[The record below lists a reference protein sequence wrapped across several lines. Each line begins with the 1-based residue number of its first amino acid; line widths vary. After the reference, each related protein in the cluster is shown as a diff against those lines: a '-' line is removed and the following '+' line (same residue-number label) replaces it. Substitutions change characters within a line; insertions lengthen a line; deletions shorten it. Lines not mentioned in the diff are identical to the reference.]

1 MRQQARHK
9 ATGCRRNTR
18 RHSPIAL
25 IAYALLFILSINIFA
40 APPARR
46 SNRPRRQSDKRIH
59 LLHSDELFYDQRR
72 NPDAQILRGHVRFSH
87 DGVILTCDSAYYYE
101 EDNSFD
107 AFGHVKMNQHDTLTL
122 ASRVLF
128 YDGNDQMAQARYDVV
143 MTHYKSRLYTD
154 SLDYDRLYQLG
165 YFFQGGKLVDKDNVL
180 TSEWGQYSPAT
191 REAVFNYNVDLK
203 TPNST
208 LLSDTLHYNT
218 GSGIARIVGPSN
230 IDNGD
235 NHIYSERG
243 TYDTRAEHAFLLDR
257 SIVSNKGITITGDS
271 LDYTSAGAISK
282 AFGNIVYVDKD
293 SRNMFTGNYVLY
305 ADSTGYAEAADS
317 AVCIDYSQRDTLYC
331 HADTFK
337 LFTYDIDT
345 DSVWRELRAYN
356 HVRAFRRDVQAVCDS
371 MVFISR
377 DSCLTMYRDPILW
390 QMGQQLLG
398 EEIKAWVND
407 STIDSTYVLRQALS
421 VERLETMC
429 YNQVT
434 GNVMRSYFANGKMK
448 MTWAEGNVVVRYYP
462 LDSDSLMIGLLES
475 ESAELKL
482 FMGEKQLDKIWMP
495 EAEGKLHPLALA
507 TKKERYLDNFGWF
520 DYVRPVD
527 KFDIFEWR
535 PKRAG
540 FELKESVQHTKPK
553 ASLSDKPS
561 DKAGGKKPKAAEA
574 ALSK

>member
-1 MRQQARHK
+1 MKSHTQHK
-9 ATGCRRNTR
+9 ASHTRYGTR
-18 RHSPIAL
+18 RTNAL
-25 IAYALLFILSINIFA
+25 WMIVGALTFILSLNILA

-46 SNRPRRQSDKRIH
+46 AKGARRQSDKRIH

-101 EDNSFD
+101 QDNSFD

-122 ASRVLF
+122 ASRTLF
-128 YDGNDQMAQARYDVV
+128 YDGNDQMAQARHDVV
-143 MTHYKSRLYTD
+143 LTHYKSKLFTD
-154 SLDYDRLYQLG
+154 SLDYDRLYELG

-191 REAVFNYNVDLK
+191 REAIFNYNVDLK
-203 TPNST
+203 NPKFT

-218 GSGIARIVGPSN
+218 GSGFARIVGPSN

-243 TYDTRAEHAFLLDR
+243 TYDTRADHAYLLDR

-271 LDYTSAGAISK
+271 LDYTGAGAISK
-282 AFGNIVYVDKD
+282 AFGNVVYVDKD

-317 AVCIDYSQRDTLYC
+317 AVAIDYSQRDTLYV

-337 LFTYDIDT
+337 LFTYDINTDT
-345 DSVWRELRAYN
+345 VWREMRAYN
-356 HVRAFRRDVQAVCDS
+356 HVRAFRIDMQAVCDS

-377 DSCLTMYRDPILW
+377 DSCLTLYRDPILW
-390 QMGQQLLG
+390 QQGQQLLG

-407 STIDSTYVLRQALS
+407 STIDSTHVIRQALS
-421 VERLETMC
+421 VERLDTMS

-434 GNVMRSYFANGKMK
+434 GNIMRSYFVNGQMK
-448 MTWAEGNVVVRYYP
+448 MTWAEGNVIVRYYP

-495 EAEGKLHPLALA
+495 QAEGKLHPLALA
-507 TKKERYLDNFGWF
+507 TKKERFLDNFGWF
-520 DYVRPVD
+520 DYVRPLNKD
-527 KFDIFEWR
+527 DIFVWR
-535 PKRAG
+535 SKKAG

-553 ASLSDKPS
+553 ATLDNKPKS
-561 DKAGGKKPKAAEA
+561 KAGAKDMK
-574 ALSK
+574 LSGAKVK

>member
-1 MRQQARHK
+1 MKSHTVHK
-9 ATGCRRNTR
+9 ASHTRYGTR
-18 RHSPIAL
+18 RTNAL
-25 IAYALLFILSINIFA
+25 WMIVGALTFILSLNILA

-46 SNRPRRQSDKRIH
+46 AKGARRQSDKRIH

-101 EDNSFD
+101 QDNSFD

-122 ASRVLF
+122 ASRTLF
-128 YDGNDQMAQARYDVV
+128 YDGNDQMAQARHDVV
-143 MTHYKSRLYTD
+143 LTHYKSKLFTD
-154 SLDYDRLYQLG
+154 SLDYDRLYELG

-191 REAVFNYNVDLK
+191 REAIFNYNVDLK
-203 TPNST
+203 NPKFT

-218 GSGIARIVGPSN
+218 GSGFARIVGPSN

-243 TYDTRAEHAFLLDR
+243 TYDTRADHAYLLDR

-271 LDYTSAGAISK
+271 LDYTGAGAISK
-282 AFGNIVYVDKD
+282 AFGNVVYVDKD

-317 AVCIDYSQRDTLYC
+317 AVAIDYSQRDTLYV

-337 LFTYDIDT
+337 LFTYDINTDT
-345 DSVWRELRAYN
+345 VWRELRAYN
-356 HVRAFRRDVQAVCDS
+356 HVRAFRIDMQAVCDS
-371 MVFISR
+371 MVFITR
-377 DSCLTMYRDPILW
+377 DSCLTLYRDPILW
-390 QMGQQLLG
+390 QQGQQLLG

-407 STIDSTYVLRQALS
+407 STIDSTYVIRQALS
-421 VERLETMC
+421 VERLDTMC

-434 GNVMRSYFANGKMK
+434 GNIMRSYFNKGQMK

-495 EAEGKLHPLALA
+495 QAEGKLHPLALA
-507 TKKERYLDNFGWF
+507 TKKERFLDNFGWF
-520 DYVRPVD
+520 DYVRPLNKD
-527 KFDIFEWR
+527 DIFVWR
-535 PKRAG
+535 SKKAG

-553 ASLSDKPS
+553 ATLDNKPKS
-561 DKAGGKKPKAAEA
+561 KAGAKDMK
-574 ALSK
+574 LSGAKVK

>member
-1 MRQQARHK
+1 MKSHTVHK
-9 ATGCRRNTR
+9 ASHTRYGTR
-18 RHSPIAL
+18 RTNAL
-25 IAYALLFILSINIFA
+25 WMIVGALTFILSLNILA

-46 SNRPRRQSDKRIH
+46 AKGARRQSDKRIH

-101 EDNSFD
+101 QDNSFD

-122 ASRVLF
+122 ASRTLF
-128 YDGNDQMAQARYDVV
+128 YDGNDQMAQARHDVV
-143 MTHYKSRLYTD
+143 LTHYKSKLFTD
-154 SLDYDRLYQLG
+154 SLDYDRLYELG

-191 REAVFNYNVDLK
+191 REAIFNYNVDLK
-203 TPNST
+203 NPKFT

-218 GSGIARIVGPSN
+218 GSGFARIVGPSN

-243 TYDTRAEHAFLLDR
+243 TYDTRADHAYLLDR

-271 LDYTSAGAISK
+271 LDYTGAGAISK
-282 AFGNIVYVDKD
+282 AFGNVVYVDKD

-317 AVCIDYSQRDTLYC
+317 AVAIDYSQRDTLYV

-337 LFTYDIDT
+337 LFTYDINTDT
-345 DSVWRELRAYN
+345 VWREMRAYN
-356 HVRAFRRDVQAVCDS
+356 HVRAFRVDMQAVCDS

-377 DSCLTMYRDPILW
+377 DSCLTLYRDPILW
-390 QMGQQLLG
+390 QQGQQLLG

-407 STIDSTYVLRQALS
+407 STIDSTHVIRQALS
-421 VERLETMC
+421 VERLDTMS

-434 GNVMRSYFANGKMK
+434 GNIMRSYFVNGQMK
-448 MTWAEGNVVVRYYP
+448 MTWAEGNVIVRYYP

-495 EAEGKLHPLALA
+495 QAEGKLHPLALA
-507 TKKERYLDNFGWF
+507 TKKERFLDNFGWF
-520 DYVRPVD
+520 DYVRPLNKD
-527 KFDIFEWR
+527 DIFVWR
-535 PKRAG
+535 SKKAG

-553 ASLSDKPS
+553 ATLDNKPKS
-561 DKAGGKKPKAAEA
+561 KAGAKDMK
-574 ALSK
+574 LSGAKVK

>member
-1 MRQQARHK
+1 MKSHTQHK
-9 ATGCRRNTR
+9 ASHTRYGTR
-18 RHSPIAL
+18 RTNAL
-25 IAYALLFILSINIFA
+25 WMIVGALTFILSLNILA

-46 SNRPRRQSDKRIH
+46 AKGARRQSDKRIH

-101 EDNSFD
+101 QDNSFD

-122 ASRVLF
+122 ASRTLF
-128 YDGNDQMAQARYDVV
+128 YDGNDQMAQARHDVV
-143 MTHYKSRLYTD
+143 LTHYKSKLFTD
-154 SLDYDRLYQLG
+154 SLDYDRLYELG

-180 TSEWGQYSPAT
+180 PSEWGQYSPAT
-191 REAVFNYNVDLK
+191 REAIFNYNVDLK
-203 TPNST
+203 NPKFT

-218 GSGIARIVGPSN
+218 GSGFARIVGPSN

-243 TYDTRAEHAFLLDR
+243 TYDTRADHAYLLDR

-271 LDYTSAGAISK
+271 LDYTGAGAISK
-282 AFGNIVYVDKD
+282 AFGNVVYVDKD

-317 AVCIDYSQRDTLYC
+317 AVAIDYSQRDTLYV

-337 LFTYDIDT
+337 LFTYDINTDT
-345 DSVWRELRAYN
+345 VWREMRAYN
-356 HVRAFRRDVQAVCDS
+356 HVRAFRIDMQAVCDS

-377 DSCLTMYRDPILW
+377 DSCLTLYRDPILW
-390 QMGQQLLG
+390 QQGQQLLG

-407 STIDSTYVLRQALS
+407 STIDSTHVIRQALS
-421 VERLETMC
+421 VERLDTMS

-434 GNVMRSYFANGKMK
+434 GNIMRSYFVNGQMK
-448 MTWAEGNVVVRYYP
+448 MTWAEGNVIVRYYP

-495 EAEGKLHPLALA
+495 QAEGKLHPLALA
-507 TKKERYLDNFGWF
+507 TKKERFLDNFGWF
-520 DYVRPVD
+520 DYVRPLNKD
-527 KFDIFEWR
+527 DIFVWR
-535 PKRAG
+535 SKKAG

-553 ASLSDKPS
+553 ATLDNKPKS
-561 DKAGGKKPKAAEA
+561 KAGAKDMK
-574 ALSK
+574 LSGAKVK

>member
-1 MRQQARHK
+1 MKSHTQHK
-9 ATGCRRNTR
+9 ASHTRYGTR
-18 RHSPIAL
+18 RTNAL
-25 IAYALLFILSINIFA
+25 WMIVGALTFILSLNILA

-46 SNRPRRQSDKRIH
+46 AKGARRQSDKRIH

-101 EDNSFD
+101 QDNSFD

-122 ASRVLF
+122 ASRTLF
-128 YDGNDQMAQARYDVV
+128 YDGNDQMAQARHDVV
-143 MTHYKSRLYTD
+143 LTHYKSKLFTD
-154 SLDYDRLYQLG
+154 SLDYDRLYELG

-191 REAVFNYNVDLK
+191 REAIFNYNVDLK
-203 TPNST
+203 NPKFT

-218 GSGIARIVGPSN
+218 GSGFARIVGPSN

-243 TYDTRAEHAFLLDR
+243 TYDTRADRAYLLDR

-271 LDYTSAGAISK
+271 LDYTGAGAISK
-282 AFGNIVYVDKD
+282 AFGNVVYVDKD

-317 AVCIDYSQRDTLYC
+317 AVAIDYSQRDTLYV

-337 LFTYDIDT
+337 LYTYDINTDT
-345 DSVWRELRAYN
+345 VWRELRAYN
-356 HVRAFRRDVQAVCDS
+356 HVRAFRIDMQAVCDS
-371 MVFISR
+371 MVFITR
-377 DSCLTMYRDPILW
+377 DSCLTLYRDPILW
-390 QMGQQLLG
+390 QQGQQLLG

-407 STIDSTYVLRQALS
+407 STIDSTYVIRQALS
-421 VERLETMC
+421 VERIDTMC

-434 GNVMRSYFANGKMK
+434 GNIMRSYFNKGQMK

-495 EAEGKLHPLALA
+495 QAEGKLHPLALA
-507 TKKERYLDNFGWF
+507 TKKERFLDNFGWF
-520 DYVRPVD
+520 DYVRPLNKD
-527 KFDIFEWR
+527 DIFVWR
-535 PKRAG
+535 SKKAG

-553 ASLSDKPS
+553 ATLDNKPKS
-561 DKAGGKKPKAAEA
+561 KAGAKDMK
-574 ALSK
+574 LSGAKVK

>member
-1 MRQQARHK
+1 MKSHTVHK
-9 ATGCRRNTR
+9 ASHTRYGTR
-18 RHSPIAL
+18 RTNAL
-25 IAYALLFILSINIFA
+25 WMIVGALTFILSLNILA

-46 SNRPRRQSDKRIH
+46 AKGARRQSDKRIH

-101 EDNSFD
+101 QDNSFD

-122 ASRVLF
+122 ASRTLF
-128 YDGNDQMAQARYDVV
+128 YDGNDQMAQARHDVV
-143 MTHYKSRLYTD
+143 LTHYKSKLFTD
-154 SLDYDRLYQLG
+154 SLDYDRLYELG

-191 REAVFNYNVDLK
+191 REAIFNYNVDLK
-203 TPNST
+203 NPKFT

-218 GSGIARIVGPSN
+218 GSGFARIVGPSN

-243 TYDTRAEHAFLLDR
+243 TYDTRADHAYLLDR

-271 LDYTSAGAISK
+271 LDYTGAGAISK
-282 AFGNIVYVDKD
+282 AFGNVVYVDKD

-317 AVCIDYSQRDTLYC
+317 AVAIDYSQRDTLYV

-337 LFTYDIDT
+337 LFTYDINTDT
-345 DSVWRELRAYN
+345 VWREMRAYN
-356 HVRAFRRDVQAVCDS
+356 HVRAFRIDMQAVCDS

-377 DSCLTMYRDPILW
+377 DSCLTLYRDPILW
-390 QMGQQLLG
+390 QQGQQLLG

-407 STIDSTYVLRQALS
+407 STIDSTHVIRQALS
-421 VERLETMC
+421 VERLDTMS

-434 GNVMRSYFANGKMK
+434 GNIMRSYFVNGQMK
-448 MTWAEGNVVVRYYP
+448 MTWAEGNVIVRYYP

-495 EAEGKLHPLALA
+495 QAEGKLHPLALA
-507 TKKERYLDNFGWF
+507 TKKERFLDNFGWF
-520 DYVRPVD
+520 DYVRPLNKD
-527 KFDIFEWR
+527 DIFVWR
-535 PKRAG
+535 SKKAG

-553 ASLSDKPS
+553 ATLDNKPKS
-561 DKAGGKKPKAAEA
+561 KAGAKDMK
-574 ALSK
+574 LSGAKVK

>member
-1 MRQQARHK
+1 MKSHTQHK
-9 ATGCRRNTR
+9 ASHTRYGTR
-18 RHSPIAL
+18 RTNAL
-25 IAYALLFILSINIFA
+25 WMIVGALTFILSLNILA

-46 SNRPRRQSDKRIH
+46 AKGARRQSDKRIH

-101 EDNSFD
+101 QDNSFD

-122 ASRVLF
+122 ASRTLF
-128 YDGNDQMAQARYDVV
+128 YDGNDQMAQARHDVV
-143 MTHYKSRLYTD
+143 LTHYKSKLFTD
-154 SLDYDRLYQLG
+154 SLDYDRLYELG

-191 REAVFNYNVDLK
+191 REAIFNYNVDLK
-203 TPNST
+203 NPKFT

-218 GSGIARIVGPSN
+218 GSGFARIVGPSN

-243 TYDTRAEHAFLLDR
+243 TYDTRADRAYLLDR

-271 LDYTSAGAISK
+271 LDYTGAGAISK
-282 AFGNIVYVDKD
+282 AFGNVVYVDKD

-317 AVCIDYSQRDTLYC
+317 AVAIDYSQRDTLYV

-337 LFTYDIDT
+337 LFTYDINTDT
-345 DSVWRELRAYN
+345 VWREMRAYN
-356 HVRAFRRDVQAVCDS
+356 HVRAFRIDMQAVCDS
-371 MVFISR
+371 MVFITR
-377 DSCLTMYRDPILW
+377 DSCLTLYRDPILW
-390 QMGQQLLG
+390 QQGQQLLG

-407 STIDSTYVLRQALS
+407 STIDSTYVIRQALS
-421 VERLETMC
+421 VERIDTMC

-434 GNVMRSYFANGKMK
+434 GNIMRSYFNKGQMK

-495 EAEGKLHPLALA
+495 QAEGKLHPLALA
-507 TKKERYLDNFGWF
+507 TKKERFLDNFGWF
-520 DYVRPVD
+520 DYVRPLNKD
-527 KFDIFEWR
+527 DIFVWR
-535 PKRAG
+535 SKKAG

-553 ASLSDKPS
+553 ATLDNKPKS
-561 DKAGGKKPKAAEA
+561 KAGAKDMK
-574 ALSK
+574 LSGAKVK

>member
-1 MRQQARHK
+1 MKSHTQHK
-9 ATGCRRNTR
+9 ASHTRYGTR
-18 RHSPIAL
+18 RTNAL
-25 IAYALLFILSINIFA
+25 WMIVGALTFILSLNILA

-46 SNRPRRQSDKRIH
+46 AKGARRQSDKRIH

-101 EDNSFD
+101 QDNSFD

-122 ASRVLF
+122 ASRTLF
-128 YDGNDQMAQARYDVV
+128 YDGNDQMAQARHDVV
-143 MTHYKSRLYTD
+143 LTHYKSKLFTD
-154 SLDYDRLYQLG
+154 SLDYDRLYELG

-191 REAVFNYNVDLK
+191 REAIFNYNVDLK
-203 TPNST
+203 NPKFT

-218 GSGIARIVGPSN
+218 GSGFARIVGPSN

-243 TYDTRAEHAFLLDR
+243 TYDTRADHAYLLDR

-271 LDYTSAGAISK
+271 LDYTGAGAISK
-282 AFGNIVYVDKD
+282 AFGNVVYVDKD

-317 AVCIDYSQRDTLYC
+317 AVAIDYSQRDTLYV

-337 LFTYDIDT
+337 LFTYDINTDT
-345 DSVWRELRAYN
+345 VWREMRAYN
-356 HVRAFRRDVQAVCDS
+356 HVRAFRVDMQAVCDS
-371 MVFISR
+371 MVFITR
-377 DSCLTMYRDPILW
+377 DSCLTLYRDPILW
-390 QMGQQLLG
+390 QQGQQLLG

-407 STIDSTYVLRQALS
+407 STIDSTYVIRQALS
-421 VERLETMC
+421 VERLDTMC

-434 GNVMRSYFANGKMK
+434 GNIMRSYFNKGQMK

-495 EAEGKLHPLALA
+495 QAEGKLHPLALA
-507 TKKERYLDNFGWF
+507 TKKERFLDNFGWF
-520 DYVRPVD
+520 DYVRPLNKD
-527 KFDIFEWR
+527 DIFVWR
-535 PKRAG
+535 SKKAG

-553 ASLSDKPS
+553 ATLDNKPKS
-561 DKAGGKKPKAAEA
+561 KAGAKDMK
-574 ALSK
+574 LSGAKVK

>member
-1 MRQQARHK
+1 MKSHTVHK
-9 ATGCRRNTR
+9 ASHTRYGTR
-18 RHSPIAL
+18 RTNAL
-25 IAYALLFILSINIFA
+25 WIIVGALTFILSLNILA

-46 SNRPRRQSDKRIH
+46 AKGARRQSDKRIH

-101 EDNSFD
+101 QDNSFD

-122 ASRVLF
+122 SSRTLF
-128 YDGNDQMAQARYDVV
+128 YDGNDQMAQARHDVV
-143 MTHYKSRLYTD
+143 LTHYKSKLFTD
-154 SLDYDRLYQLG
+154 SLDYDRLYELG

-191 REAVFNYNVDLK
+191 REAIFNYNVDLK
-203 TPNST
+203 NPKFT

-218 GSGIARIVGPSN
+218 GSGFARIVGPSN

-243 TYDTRAEHAFLLDR
+243 TYDTRADHAYLLDR

-271 LDYTSAGAISK
+271 LDYTGAGAISK
-282 AFGNIVYVDKD
+282 AFGNVVYVDKD

-317 AVCIDYSQRDTLYC
+317 AVAIDYSQRDTLYV

-337 LFTYDIDT
+337 LFTYDINTDT
-345 DSVWRELRAYN
+345 VWREMRAYN
-356 HVRAFRRDVQAVCDS
+356 HVRAFRIDMQAVCDS

-377 DSCLTMYRDPILW
+377 DSCLTLYRDPILW
-390 QMGQQLLG
+390 QQGQQLLG

-407 STIDSTYVLRQALS
+407 STIDSTHVIRQALS
-421 VERLETMC
+421 VERLDTMS

-434 GNVMRSYFANGKMK
+434 GNIMRSYFVNGQMK
-448 MTWAEGNVVVRYYP
+448 MTWAEGNVIVRYYP

-495 EAEGKLHPLALA
+495 QAEGKLHPLALA
-507 TKKERYLDNFGWF
+507 TKKERFLDNFGWF
-520 DYVRPVD
+520 DYVRPLNKD
-527 KFDIFEWR
+527 DIFVWR
-535 PKRAG
+535 SKKAG

-553 ASLSDKPS
+553 ATLDNKPKS
-561 DKAGGKKPKAAEA
+561 KAGAKDMK
-574 ALSK
+574 LSGAKVK

>member
-1 MRQQARHK
+1 MKSHTVHK
-9 ATGCRRNTR
+9 ASHTRYGTR
-18 RHSPIAL
+18 RTNAL
-25 IAYALLFILSINIFA
+25 WMIVGALTFILSLNILA

-46 SNRPRRQSDKRIH
+46 AKGARRQSDKRIH

-101 EDNSFD
+101 QDNSFD

-122 ASRVLF
+122 ASRTLF
-128 YDGNDQMAQARYDVV
+128 YDGNDQMAQARHDVV
-143 MTHYKSRLYTD
+143 LTHYKSKLFTD
-154 SLDYDRLYQLG
+154 SLDYDRLYELG

-191 REAVFNYNVDLK
+191 REAIFNYNVDLK
-203 TPNST
+203 NPKFT

-218 GSGIARIVGPSN
+218 GSGFARIVGPSN

-243 TYDTRAEHAFLLDR
+243 TYDTRADHAYLLDR

-271 LDYTSAGAISK
+271 LDYTGAGAVSK
-282 AFGNIVYVDKD
+282 AFGNVVYVDKD

-317 AVCIDYSQRDTLYC
+317 AVAIDYSQRDTLYV

-337 LFTYDIDT
+337 LFTYDINTDT
-345 DSVWRELRAYN
+345 VWREMRAYN
-356 HVRAFRRDVQAVCDS
+356 HVRAFRIDMQAVCDS

-377 DSCLTMYRDPILW
+377 DSCLTLYRDPILW
-390 QMGQQLLG
+390 QQGQQLLG

-407 STIDSTYVLRQALS
+407 STIDSTHVIRQALS
-421 VERLETMC
+421 VERLDTMS

-434 GNVMRSYFANGKMK
+434 GNIMRSYFVNGQMK
-448 MTWAEGNVVVRYYP
+448 MTWAEGNVIVRYYP

-495 EAEGKLHPLALA
+495 QAEGKLHPLALA
-507 TKKERYLDNFGWF
+507 TKKERFLDNFGWF
-520 DYVRPVD
+520 DYVRPLNKD
-527 KFDIFEWR
+527 DIFVWR
-535 PKRAG
+535 SKKAG

-553 ASLSDKPS
+553 ATLDNKPKS
-561 DKAGGKKPKAAEA
+561 KAGAKDMK
-574 ALSK
+574 LSGAKVK

>member
-1 MRQQARHK
+1 MKSHTQHK
-9 ATGCRRNTR
+9 ASHTRYGTR
-18 RHSPIAL
+18 RTNAL
-25 IAYALLFILSINIFA
+25 WMIVGALTFILSLNILA

-46 SNRPRRQSDKRIH
+46 AKGARRQSDKRIH

-101 EDNSFD
+101 QDNSFD

-122 ASRVLF
+122 SSRTLF
-128 YDGNDQMAQARYDVV
+128 YDGNDQMAQARHDVV
-143 MTHYKSRLYTD
+143 LTHYKSKLFTD
-154 SLDYDRLYQLG
+154 SLDYDRLYELG

-191 REAVFNYNVDLK
+191 REAIFNYNVDLK
-203 TPNST
+203 NPKFT

-218 GSGIARIVGPSN
+218 GSGFARIVGPSN

-243 TYDTRAEHAFLLDR
+243 TYDTRADHAYLLDR

-271 LDYTSAGAISK
+271 LDYTGAGAISK
-282 AFGNIVYVDKD
+282 AFGNVVYVDKD

-317 AVCIDYSQRDTLYC
+317 AVAIDYSQRDTLYV

-337 LFTYDIDT
+337 LFTYDINTDT
-345 DSVWRELRAYN
+345 VWREMRAYN
-356 HVRAFRRDVQAVCDS
+356 HVRAFRIDMQAVCDS

-377 DSCLTMYRDPILW
+377 DSCLTLYRDPILW
-390 QMGQQLLG
+390 QQGQQLLG

-407 STIDSTYVLRQALS
+407 STIDSTHVIRQALS
-421 VERLETMC
+421 VERLDTMS

-434 GNVMRSYFANGKMK
+434 GNIMRSYFVNGQMK
-448 MTWAEGNVVVRYYP
+448 MTWAEGNVIVRYYP

-495 EAEGKLHPLALA
+495 QAEGKLHPLALA
-507 TKKERYLDNFGWF
+507 TKKERFLDNFGWF
-520 DYVRPVD
+520 DYVRPLNKD
-527 KFDIFEWR
+527 DIFVWR
-535 PKRAG
+535 SKKAG

-553 ASLSDKPS
+553 ATLDNKPKS
-561 DKAGGKKPKAAEA
+561 KAGAKDMK
-574 ALSK
+574 LSGAKVK

>member
-1 MRQQARHK
+1 MIV
-9 ATGCRRNTR
+9 G
-18 RHSPIAL
+18 AL
-25 IAYALLFILSINIFA
+25 TFILSLNILA

-46 SNRPRRQSDKRIH
+46 AKGARRQSDKRIH

-101 EDNSFD
+101 QDNSFD

-122 ASRVLF
+122 ASRTLF
-128 YDGNDQMAQARYDVV
+128 YDGNDQMAQARHDVV
-143 MTHYKSRLYTD
+143 LTHYKSKLFTD
-154 SLDYDRLYQLG
+154 SLDYDRLYELG

-191 REAVFNYNVDLK
+191 REAIFNYNVDLK
-203 TPNST
+203 NPKFT

-218 GSGIARIVGPSN
+218 GSGFARIVGPSN

-243 TYDTRAEHAFLLDR
+243 TYDTRADHAYLLDR

-271 LDYTSAGAISK
+271 LDYTGAGAISK
-282 AFGNIVYVDKD
+282 AFGNVVYVDKD

-317 AVCIDYSQRDTLYC
+317 AVAIDYSQRDTLYV

-337 LFTYDIDT
+337 LFTYDINTDT
-345 DSVWRELRAYN
+345 VWREMRAYN
-356 HVRAFRRDVQAVCDS
+356 HVRAFRVDMQAVCDS
-371 MVFISR
+371 MVFITR
-377 DSCLTMYRDPILW
+377 DSCLTLYRDPILW
-390 QMGQQLLG
+390 QQGQQLLG

-407 STIDSTYVLRQALS
+407 STIDSTYVIRQALS
-421 VERLETMC
+421 VERLDTMC

-434 GNVMRSYFANGKMK
+434 GNIMRSYFNKGQMK

-495 EAEGKLHPLALA
+495 QAEGKLHPLALA
-507 TKKERYLDNFGWF
+507 TKKERFLDNFGWF
-520 DYVRPVD
+520 DYVRPLNKD
-527 KFDIFEWR
+527 DIFVWR
-535 PKRAG
+535 SKKAG

-553 ASLSDKPS
+553 ATLDNKPKS
-561 DKAGGKKPKAAEA
+561 KAGAKDMK
-574 ALSK
+574 LSGAKVK

>member
-1 MRQQARHK
+1 MKSHTVHK
-9 ATGCRRNTR
+9 ASHTRYGTR
-18 RHSPIAL
+18 RTNAL
-25 IAYALLFILSINIFA
+25 WIIVGALTFILSLNILA

-46 SNRPRRQSDKRIH
+46 AKGARRQSDKRIH

-101 EDNSFD
+101 QDNSFD

-122 ASRVLF
+122 SSRTLF
-128 YDGNDQMAQARYDVV
+128 YDGNDQMAQARHDVV
-143 MTHYKSRLYTD
+143 LTHYKSKLFTD
-154 SLDYDRLYQLG
+154 SLDYDRLYELG

-191 REAVFNYNVDLK
+191 REAIFNYNVDLK
-203 TPNST
+203 NPKFT

-218 GSGIARIVGPSN
+218 GSGFARIVGPSN

-243 TYDTRAEHAFLLDR
+243 TYDTRADHAYLLDR

-271 LDYTSAGAISK
+271 LDYTGAGAISK
-282 AFGNIVYVDKD
+282 AFGNVVYVDKD

-317 AVCIDYSQRDTLYC
+317 AVAIDYSQRDTLYV

-337 LFTYDIDT
+337 LFTYDINTDT
-345 DSVWRELRAYN
+345 VWREMRAYN
-356 HVRAFRRDVQAVCDS
+356 HVRAFRIDMQAVCDS

-377 DSCLTMYRDPILW
+377 DSCLTLYRDPILW
-390 QMGQQLLG
+390 QQGQQLLG

-407 STIDSTYVLRQALS
+407 STIDSTHVIRQALS
-421 VERLETMC
+421 VERLDTMS

-434 GNVMRSYFANGKMK
+434 GNIMRSYFVNGQMK
-448 MTWAEGNVVVRYYP
+448 MTWAEGNVIVRYYP

-482 FMGEKQLDKIWMP
+482 FMGEKQLNKIWMP
-495 EAEGKLHPLALA
+495 QAEGKLHPLALA
-507 TKKERYLDNFGWF
+507 TKKERFLDNFGWF
-520 DYVRPVD
+520 DYVRPLNKD
-527 KFDIFEWR
+527 DIFVWR
-535 PKRAG
+535 SKKAG

-553 ASLSDKPS
+553 ATLDNKPKS
-561 DKAGGKKPKAAEA
+561 KAGAKDMK
-574 ALSK
+574 LSGAKVK

>member
-1 MRQQARHK
+1 MKSHTQHK
-9 ATGCRRNTR
+9 ASHTRYGTR
-18 RHSPIAL
+18 RTNAL
-25 IAYALLFILSINIFA
+25 WMIVGALTFILSLNILA

-46 SNRPRRQSDKRIH
+46 AKGARRQSDKRIH

-101 EDNSFD
+101 QDNSFD

-122 ASRVLF
+122 ASRTLF
-128 YDGNDQMAQARYDVV
+128 YDGNDQMAQARHDVV
-143 MTHYKSRLYTD
+143 LTHYKSKLFTD
-154 SLDYDRLYQLG
+154 SLDYDRLYELG
-165 YFFQGGKLVDKDNVL
+165 YFFQGGKLVDKDSVL

-191 REAVFNYNVDLK
+191 REAIFNYNVDLK
-203 TPNST
+203 NPKFT

-218 GSGIARIVGPSN
+218 GSGFARIVGPSN

-243 TYDTRAEHAFLLDR
+243 TYDTRADRAYLLDR

-271 LDYTSAGAISK
+271 LDYTGAGAISK
-282 AFGNIVYVDKD
+282 AFGNVVYVDKD

-317 AVCIDYSQRDTLYC
+317 AVAIDYSQRDTLYV

-337 LFTYDIDT
+337 LYTYDINTDT
-345 DSVWRELRAYN
+345 VWRELRAYN
-356 HVRAFRRDVQAVCDS
+356 HVRAFRIDMQAVCDS
-371 MVFISR
+371 MVFITR
-377 DSCLTMYRDPILW
+377 DSCLTLYRDPILW
-390 QMGQQLLG
+390 QQGQQLLG

-407 STIDSTYVLRQALS
+407 STIDSTYVIRQALS
-421 VERLETMC
+421 VERIDTMC

-434 GNVMRSYFANGKMK
+434 GNIMRSYFNKGQMK

-495 EAEGKLHPLALA
+495 QAEGKLHPLALA
-507 TKKERYLDNFGWF
+507 TKKERFLDNFGWF
-520 DYVRPVD
+520 DYVRPLNKD
-527 KFDIFEWR
+527 DIFVWR
-535 PKRAG
+535 SKKAG

-553 ASLSDKPS
+553 ATLDNKPKS
-561 DKAGGKKPKAAEA
+561 KAGAKDMK
-574 ALSK
+574 LSGAKVK

>member
-1 MRQQARHK
+1 MKSHTQHK
-9 ATGCRRNTR
+9 ASHTRYGTR
-18 RHSPIAL
+18 RTNAL
-25 IAYALLFILSINIFA
+25 WMIVGALTFILSLNILA

-46 SNRPRRQSDKRIH
+46 AKGARRQSDKRIH

-101 EDNSFD
+101 QDNSFD

-122 ASRVLF
+122 ASRTLF
-128 YDGNDQMAQARYDVV
+128 YDGNDQMAQARHDVV
-143 MTHYKSRLYTD
+143 LTHYKSKLFTD
-154 SLDYDRLYQLG
+154 SLDYDRLYELG

-191 REAVFNYNVDLK
+191 REAIFNYNVDLK
-203 TPNST
+203 NPKFT

-218 GSGIARIVGPSN
+218 GSGFARIVGPSN

-243 TYDTRAEHAFLLDR
+243 TYDTRADRAYLLDR

-271 LDYTSAGAISK
+271 LDYTGAGAISK
-282 AFGNIVYVDKD
+282 AFGNVVYVDKD

-317 AVCIDYSQRDTLYC
+317 AVAIDYSQRDTLYV

-337 LFTYDIDT
+337 LYTYDINTDT
-345 DSVWRELRAYN
+345 VWREMRAYN
-356 HVRAFRRDVQAVCDS
+356 HVRAFRIDMQAVCDS
-371 MVFISR
+371 MVFITR
-377 DSCLTMYRDPILW
+377 DSCLTLYRDPILW
-390 QMGQQLLG
+390 QQGQQLLG

-407 STIDSTYVLRQALS
+407 STIDSTYVIRQALS
-421 VERLETMC
+421 VERLDTMC

-434 GNVMRSYFANGKMK
+434 GNIMRSYFNKGQMK

-495 EAEGKLHPLALA
+495 QAEGKLHPLALA
-507 TKKERYLDNFGWF
+507 TKKERFLDNFGWF
-520 DYVRPVD
+520 DYVRPLNKD
-527 KFDIFEWR
+527 DIFVWR
-535 PKRAG
+535 SKKAG

-553 ASLSDKPS
+553 ATLDNKPKS
-561 DKAGGKKPKAAEA
+561 KAGAKDMK
-574 ALSK
+574 LSGAKVK

>member
-1 MRQQARHK
+1 MKSHTVHK
-9 ATGCRRNTR
+9 ASHTRYGTR
-18 RHSPIAL
+18 RTNAL
-25 IAYALLFILSINIFA
+25 WMIVGALTFILSLNILA

-46 SNRPRRQSDKRIH
+46 AKGARRQSDKRIH

-101 EDNSFD
+101 QDNSFD

-122 ASRVLF
+122 ASRTLF
-128 YDGNDQMAQARYDVV
+128 YDGNDQMAQARHDVV
-143 MTHYKSRLYTD
+143 LTHYKSKLFTD
-154 SLDYDRLYQLG
+154 SLDYDRLYELG

-191 REAVFNYNVDLK
+191 REAIFNYNVDLK
-203 TPNST
+203 NPKFT

-218 GSGIARIVGPSN
+218 GSGFARIVGPSN

-243 TYDTRAEHAFLLDR
+243 TYDTRADHAYLLDR

-271 LDYTSAGAISK
+271 LDYTGAGAISK
-282 AFGNIVYVDKD
+282 AFGNVVYVDKD

-317 AVCIDYSQRDTLYC
+317 AVAIDYSQRDTLYV

-337 LFTYDIDT
+337 LFTYDINTDT
-345 DSVWRELRAYN
+345 VWREMRAYN
-356 HVRAFRRDVQAVCDS
+356 HVRAFRVDMQAVCDS
-371 MVFISR
+371 MVFITR
-377 DSCLTMYRDPILW
+377 DSCLTLYRDPILW
-390 QMGQQLLG
+390 QQGQQLLG

-407 STIDSTYVLRQALS
+407 STIDSTYVIRQALS
-421 VERLETMC
+421 VERLDTMC

-434 GNVMRSYFANGKMK
+434 GNIMRSYFNKGQMK

-495 EAEGKLHPLALA
+495 QAEGKLHPLALA
-507 TKKERYLDNFGWF
+507 TKKERFLDNFGWF
-520 DYVRPVD
+520 DYVRPLNKD
-527 KFDIFEWR
+527 DIFVWR
-535 PKRAG
+535 SKKAG

-553 ASLSDKPS
+553 ATLDNKPKS
-561 DKAGGKKPKAAEA
+561 KAGAKDMK
-574 ALSK
+574 LSGAKVK